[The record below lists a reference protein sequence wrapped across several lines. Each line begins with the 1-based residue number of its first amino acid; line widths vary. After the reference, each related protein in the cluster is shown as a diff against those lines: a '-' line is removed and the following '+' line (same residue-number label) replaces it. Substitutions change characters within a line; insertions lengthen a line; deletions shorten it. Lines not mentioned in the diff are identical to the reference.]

1 MVSVGIVTAPSI
13 QVKFHGCWKG
23 ENGTINDAELNVSQ
37 PTAFEPCSAD
47 ATFTL
52 CNVTIGIDYH
62 WQRQE
67 NQTFKGK
74 LNVIRD
80 GELLTAVNVIS
91 IEDYLVSVISS
102 EMNPNANVEFLKA
115 AAVISRSWVR
125 RQQINRLAEH
135 MSPTNQLGHKH
146 TNDTIVEWHDHQDHT
161 LFDVCAD
168 DHCQRYQGLTRI
180 INPNASLAV
189 RETCGQV
196 LTYSDE
202 ICDCRFSKCCGG
214 TTELYDTCWEDKS
227 VPYLQAVPDTDPKD
241 GHVFCNTTDKAV
253 LSQVLNSYDQE
264 TTHFYRWT
272 VSYTQQELQQ
282 LLFKKL
288 NHHFGQIKALTP
300 IHRGP
305 SGRISLLKIEGTD
318 DYLYIGKELTIR
330 SALSESHLYSS
341 AFCVEPADINPEG
354 IPQRFI
360 LHGKGWGHGVGLC
373 QIGAAVMASEGYDYQ
388 QILQHYYPGTTLTT
402 LRVTDKTK

>member
-23 ENGTINDAELNVSQ
+23 ENSTINDTELNVSQ

-135 MSPTNQLGHKH
+135 MSPTNQLGQKH

-196 LTYSDE
+196 LTYGDE

-272 VSYTQQELQQ
+272 VNYTQQELQQ

-288 NHHFGQIKALTP
+288 NRHFGQIKALTP

-341 AFCVEPADINPEG
+341 AFCAEPADINPEG
-354 IPQRFI
+354 IPQHFI

-388 QILQHYYPGTTLTT
+388 QILQHYYPGTTLTN
-402 LRVTDKTK
+402 LWVTDKTK